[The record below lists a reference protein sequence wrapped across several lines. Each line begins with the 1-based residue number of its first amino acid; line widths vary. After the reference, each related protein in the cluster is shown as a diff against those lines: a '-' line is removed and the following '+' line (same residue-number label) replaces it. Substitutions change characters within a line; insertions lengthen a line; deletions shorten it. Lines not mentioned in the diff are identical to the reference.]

1 MAVTD
6 AKLFIR
12 NAPNRL
18 TFPIMDANNAPVSAV
33 TSPDSERSLDGGTF
47 ADCSAEITELATASG
62 VYYLDLTAAE
72 CTGDQLVYKIGSSS
86 TMRIIVP
93 NVVPALDS
101 GVAQLGGS
109 ATITLRSGASGAGN
123 YYNGAVIEIVR
134 GTGAGQNRV
143 IIGYNTTRIVTVD
156 RAWVTAPDSSSV
168 YVVHPKIAPSLDSAI
183 FAEANIKAIDDSTT
197 AAELL
202 KALYQGGLISATI
215 SDTTPAD
222 DNWTGSSG
230 LSATDDAYN
239 GQLLVMVTGTFA
251 GAAERISDYVGSSK
265 LITLRAA
272 LPGTPADGDAFV
284 ILGRII

>member
-1 MAVTD
+1 MAITD

-12 NAPNRL
+12 NAPNRIS
-18 TFPIMDANNAPVSAV
+18 FPIMDANNEPVAAV
-33 TSPDSERSLDGGTF
+33 TSPDSQRSLDGGDF
-47 ADCSAEITELATASG
+47 AVCTAEITEIDTASG
-62 VYYLDLTAAE
+62 VYHLDLTVAE
-72 CTGDQLVYKIGSSS
+72 CTGDQLVYKIGSSG
-86 TMRIIVP
+86 TTRIIVP
-93 NVVPALDS
+93 HVVPALDS

-109 ATITLRSGASGAGN
+109 ATIKLRSGASGTVN

-134 GTGAGQNRV
+134 GTGAGQSRV

-156 RAWVTAPDSSSV
+156 RVWSTAPDSSSV
-168 YVVHPKIAPSLDSAI
+168 YVVHPMVAPSLDSAI
-183 FAEANIKAIDDSTT
+183 FAEANIKAIDDST
-197 AAELL
+197 AAAGLL

-215 SDTTPAD
+215 DDTTPAN

-251 GAAERISDYVGSSK
+251 GSAERISNYVGSSK

-272 LPGTPADGDAFV
+272 LPGVPADGDAFV